1 MADRRQIA
9 RDIAFTRQPG
19 ANGTRWLARSYAMF
33 AKARMNWIVL
43 LLTYYAVLLL
53 AEFVPF
59 IGVLAAPVLKP
70 VFAVGFLA
78 AAWTQ
83 ERGEMPGFQLLFRG
97 FRSNLSA
104 LVLLGIVYAVGITI
118 AISASQFVDGGKLL
132 ALISDRMPAELDQE
146 AAALRLSETLADP
159 QVQLGMIVGALCAI
173 PTLFALW
180 WAPALVVFQDASATT
195 ALSTSLRAALAN
207 WRPILRYALAAFF
220 FGGLLPTVVGTLLAL
235 FIPAPVGRALA
246 LALMLPYVFFFVA
259 TLHISDYVSYRDVF
273 HASEPPATPAAGAPP
288 P

>member
-1 MADRRQIA
+1 
-9 RDIAFTRQPG
+9 
-19 ANGTRWLARSYAMF
+19 MF
-33 AKARMNWIVL
+33 ARARMHWVVL
-43 LLTYYAVLLL
+43 LLAYYAVLLV
-53 AEFVPF
+53 AEFVPL

-83 ERGEMPGFQLLFRG
+83 ERGQMPGIHLLFRG
-97 FRSNLSA
+97 FRANVWA
-104 LVLLGIVYAVGITI
+104 LVLLGVVYAVGITV
-118 AISASQFVDGGKLL
+118 AISASQFVDGGKLF
-132 ALISDRMPAELDQE
+132 ALISARVPADVDQE
-146 AAALRLSETLADP
+146 VAALRLSETLVDP

-180 WAPALVVFQDASATT
+180 WAPALVVFQDASAAT

-207 WRPILRYALAAFF
+207 WRPMLRYALAAFF
-220 FGGLLPTVVGTLLAL
+220 FGGLLPTVVGTLIAL
-235 FIPAPVGRALA
+235 FIPPPVGRALA

-273 HASEPPATPAAGAPP
+273 HAGRDPRAVGSCFTEVASGRVPR
-288 P
+288 